1 MENNVATIPTRA
13 EVAPED
19 KWSLSRL
26 YPDDAAWEADFSRYT
41 EITQKIPELRGTLGT
56 SAGSL
61 ADGMDL
67 LNEIKQLEERLGYYA
82 HLRLAEDQTENANQ
96 DRYGRLVKVASEA
109 DSLSSFVAPE
119 IQAIP
124 DEKIEAFLK
133 DDRLR
138 DYRIYLRKLL
148 RFKPHIL
155 SEAEERLLALQEEAN
170 MTAQKSFSALTDAD
184 FDFGTVDTPE
194 GKRPLSQGNFNSFMQ
209 HADREVRERSYRQ
222 FMGVYDGHKHT
233 LANLYSGS
241 VALDVYR
248 ARIRNYDSALASRLF
263 PDKVPEEVYRGLI
276 EAVHSGL
283 PVLHRYYA
291 LRKRALGVDE
301 LRHFDTKVPLVADI
315 TMKHSFEAAVERV
328 CNALAPLGDEYV
340 ETLRGGLLG
349 GWVDRYENKGKRS
362 GAFSAGSYFG
372 DPYIL
377 MNFQEDD
384 LRDVFTLAHEAGHS
398 MHSYYSVR
406 ANPFPHYNY
415 TIFEAEVAST
425 FNEQLLYAAFQ
436 EELSDKQARLYL
448 INRQIDDII
457 GTLYRQTMFAE
468 FELKTHELAEAGR
481 PLTLDLLR
489 EEYRNLLT
497 HYFGPEMV
505 FEEVTDL
512 EGLRIPHF
520 YRAFYVYKYATGIA
534 AAIQLAERVIAG
546 GAEEREAY
554 FRFLSSG
561 GSLFPLESLAAAGVD
576 VASGEPVRRATE
588 LFGNLVNQL
597 ELGLGL

>member
-1 MENNVATIPTRA
+1 MEDNVATIPTRA

-19 KWSLSRL
+19 SWNLSRL
-26 YPDDAAWEADFSRYT
+26 YPEDGAWEEDFARFK
-41 EITQKIPELRGTLGT
+41 EITQKIPSLKGTLGE
-56 SAGSL
+56 SADSL
-61 ADGMDL
+61 AKAMGL
-67 LNEIKQLEERLGYYA
+67 LNEVRQLEERLGYYA

-109 DSLSSFVAPE
+109 DSLASFVAPE
-119 IQAIP
+119 IQSIP
-124 DEKIEAFLK
+124 DDKIESYLE
-133 DDRLR
+133 DSRLA

-170 MTAQKSFSALTDAD
+170 MTAQKGFAALTDAD

-194 GKRPLSQGNFNSFMQ
+194 GKRALSQGSYNSFQQ
-209 HADREVRERSYRQ
+209 HADRGVRERSYRQ

-241 VALDVYR
+241 VSLDVYK
-248 ARIRNYDSALASRLF
+248 ARIRNYDSSLASRLF

-276 EAVHSGL
+276 EAVHAGL
-283 PVLHRYYA
+283 PVLHRYYG
-291 LRKRALGVDE
+291 LRRRALGLEE
-301 LRHFDTKVPLVADI
+301 LRHFDTKVPLVPDI
-315 TMKHSFEAAVERV
+315 TMHHTYDAAVDRV
-328 CNALAPLGDEYV
+328 CNALSPLGDEYV

-362 GAFSAGSYFG
+362 GAFSAGNYFG

-377 MNFQEDD
+377 MNFQADD

-398 MHSYYSVR
+398 MHSFYSVR
-406 ANPFPHYNY
+406 ANPFPQYNY

-436 EELSDKQARLYL
+436 EELSDPQARLYL

-468 FELKTHELAEAGR
+468 YELKTHELAESGH

-489 EEYRNLLT
+489 QEYRKLLE
-497 HYFGPEMV
+497 HYFGPEMI
-505 FEEVTDL
+505 FDEVSDL

-534 AAIQLAERVIAG
+534 AAIQLAERVVAG
-546 GAEEREAY
+546 GAEERDAY

-561 GSLFPLESLAAAGVD
+561 GSRFPLESLGAAGVD

-588 LFGNLVNQL
+588 LFATLVNQL
-597 ELGLGL
+597 EIGLGV